1 MAIEIG
7 GHPDSYVAHR
17 SYLELTKQER
27 TKRSNQQ
34 GEIDMKNVTI
44 TDIDSKGDVDFDQN
58 IDTDTVI
65 AGAGGIAV
73 NGEVSDSVFNTGRNS
88 GIMAGDDVDMED
100 SIVGNGNTQLN
111 DSEVGAFSGRG
122 NATNVQGEN
131 VNMGSG
137 DLIDVD
143 SHGDAQV
150 VTGNGND
157 VTGDVDVDASHSDGP
172 VNVAVGEDIRQQAQ
186 QDNSQ
191 NLEDNDTMV
200 ENYDYESRQSTVFED
215 NSRDSADVT
224 LEGDDNEID
233 LDFD

>member
-1 MAIEIG
+1 
-7 GHPDSYVAHR
+7 
-17 SYLELTKQER
+17 
-27 TKRSNQQ
+27 
-34 GEIDMKNVTI
+34 MKNVTI

-73 NGEVSDSVFNTGRNS
+73 NGEVSESVFNTGRNS

-100 SIVGNGNTQLN
+100 SIVGDHNTQVN
-111 DSEVGAFSGRG
+111 DSEVGAFSARG

-143 SHGDAQV
+143 SQGDAQV
-150 VTGNGND
+150 VTGNGNH
-157 VTGDVDVDASHSDGP
+157 VMGDVDIDADGAEGP
-172 VNVAVGEDIRQQAQ
+172 VNVAVGEDIRQQAH
-186 QDNSQ
+186 QDNSLT
-191 NLEDNDTMV
+191 LEDNDTMV
-200 ENYDYESRQSTVFED
+200 ENFEFESRQSSVFED
-215 NSRDSADVT
+215 NSRDDVDVT

>member
-1 MAIEIG
+1 
-7 GHPDSYVAHR
+7 
-17 SYLELTKQER
+17 
-27 TKRSNQQ
+27 
-34 GEIDMKNVTI
+34 MKNVTI

-73 NGEVSDSVFNTGRNS
+73 NGEVSESVFNTGRNS

-100 SIVGNGNTQLN
+100 SIVGDHNTQVN
-111 DSEVGAFSGRG
+111 DSEVGAFSARG

-143 SHGDAQV
+143 SQGDAQV
-150 VTGNGND
+150 VTGNSNH
-157 VTGDVDVDASHSDGP
+157 VMGDVDVDAAGSEGP
-172 VNVAVGEDIRQQAQ
+172 VNVAVGEDIRQQAH
-186 QDNSQ
+186 QDNSLT
-191 NLEDNDTMV
+191 LEDNDTIE
-200 ENYDYESRQSTVFED
+200 ENFEFESRQSSVFED
-215 NSRDSADVT
+215 NSRDDVDVT